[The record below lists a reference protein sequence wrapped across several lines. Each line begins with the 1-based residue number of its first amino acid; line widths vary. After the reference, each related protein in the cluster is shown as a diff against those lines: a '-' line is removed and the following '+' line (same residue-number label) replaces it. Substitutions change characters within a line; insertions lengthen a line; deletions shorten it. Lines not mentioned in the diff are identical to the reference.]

1 MVKLRLGSTLNKISL
16 ALTLSL
22 SITTVYAE
30 TNTQTG
36 DFNENTQNSTVGSH
50 NTTSSVTSTQ
60 VGSKLGNTPSAIAPT
75 YMSSGGDTCL
85 IGKSGAVSTGVFA
98 ISTGEYSRDMACEMR
113 KNAKLLSDLGMKIAS
128 VALVCTEPMIWKA
141 MFFAGTPC
149 PVTINN
155 KTYIGAKAYLYYKL
169 FPEML
174 IPEYTSQEYDFY
186 LGIGEYARD
195 EQETSDSSSS
205 GPSGILHLRSSRRI
219 E

>member
-1 MVKLRLGSTLNKISL
+1 VNLKLGSTLNNISL

-22 SITTVYAE
+22 SITTAYAE

-36 DFNENTQNSTVGSH
+36 DFNENTQNSTIDSN
-50 NTTSSVTSTQ
+50 NTSTAVTSTQ

-98 ISTGEYSRDMACEMR
+98 ISTGDYDRDLQCEMR

-155 KTYIGAKAYLYYKL
+155 KTYIGAKAYLYYKM
-169 FPEML
+169 FPNRL
-174 IPEYTSQEYDFY
+174 IPRYKREEYDFY

-195 EQETSDSSSS
+195 EQEDTSSS
-205 GPSGILHLRSSRRI
+205 GTSGIMHLRSSRRT

>member
-1 MVKLRLGSTLNKISL
+1 MNLKLGSTLNKISL

-22 SITTVYAE
+22 SITTAYAE

-36 DFNENTQNSTVGSH
+36 DFNENTQNSTIDSN
-50 NTTSSVTSTQ
+50 NTSTSVTSTQ

-98 ISTGEYSRDMACEMR
+98 ISTGDYDRDLQCEMR

-155 KTYIGAKAYLYYKL
+155 KTYIGAKAYLYYKM
-169 FPEML
+169 FPNRL
-174 IPEYTSQEYDFY
+174 IPQYKREEYDFY

-195 EQETSDSSSS
+195 EQEDTSSS
-205 GPSGILHLRSSRRI
+205 GTGGIMHLRSSRRT